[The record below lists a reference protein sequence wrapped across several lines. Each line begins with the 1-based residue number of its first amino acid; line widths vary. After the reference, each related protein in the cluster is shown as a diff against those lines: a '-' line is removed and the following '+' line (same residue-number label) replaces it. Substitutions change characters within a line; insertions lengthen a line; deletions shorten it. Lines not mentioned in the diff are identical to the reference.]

1 MTKLG
6 RREFM
11 SGSLAAGG
19 AVAFGSHA
27 ASRPDLPPIRPSG
40 KIPHRIFWSWDHST
54 NWSMNAPGEQCC
66 GVGNEYTKKP
76 GMFELDYRRA
86 VDWCAEHGMHGIGIV
101 GMLRDRHGGVDA
113 ARRLCA
119 YAQEK
124 GVRIYL
130 IAGLFA
136 YGGIYYEGDSPWS
149 LTRALNQHPE
159 WIGKTGDGAPL
170 IYRHRGAGGSKVE
183 PMGCPSNPE
192 LRKYVLDSIDWL
204 FKTIPELGGIQMEAG
219 DNGVCQCEKCRARRG
234 AKAAKGLMSVEDMAL
249 IYPPAGEVIRA
260 RNKDA
265 WVICE
270 CYHHFLDDP
279 PVNAFREDSPDENV
293 QKLLAMPSST
303 IFQWCTPAP
312 DGTSSDGTVRW
323 TESSRMLPALRKF
336 HHIMRTHAG
345 TQWSEGRYTFSAER
359 IRRECRY
366 SYLSGAD
373 FVSMFGEN
381 NPFYANS
388 EFNYLALNYFS
399 EHPLADMGHFVRDEM
414 APRLGSW
421 EAAERWG
428 TFSGLYKD
436 ATKIPAAV
444 DEIVKIVSGLSG
456 DREARR
462 RWLQLSAW
470 LESHRYEAKFW
481 PEPQG
486 HNYYPGAFGMKI

>member
-1 MTKLG
+1 MSKIG
-6 RREFM
+6 RRSFL

-19 AVAFGSHA
+19 TVALGACA
-27 ASRPDLPPIRPSG
+27 ATRPELPPSPPSG

-54 NWSMNAPGEQCC
+54 NWSMNVPGEQNS
-66 GVGNEYTKKP
+66 GVGNAYTKKP
-76 GMFELDYRRA
+76 GMFEIDYRRA
-86 VDWCAEHGMHGIGIV
+86 VDWCSEHGMDGIGIV
-101 GMLRDRHGGVDA
+101 GLLRDRHGGVDA

-119 YAQEK
+119 YAREK
-124 GVRIYL
+124 NVRIYL

-149 LTRALNQHPE
+149 LNNQLGLHPD
-159 WIGKTGDGAPL
+159 WIGKDKDGSPL
-170 IYRHRGAGGSKVE
+170 FYQHVGAGGSKRE

-192 LRKYVLDSIDWL
+192 LRQYVLDSIDWL

-234 AKAAKGLMSVEDMAL
+234 ESAAKDLMSVEDMAL

-270 CYHHFLDDP
+270 CYHHFLADP
-279 PVNAFREDSPDENV
+279 CVKTFRADNPDGNV
-293 QKLLAMPSST
+293 QKLLAMPAST
-303 IFQWCTPAP
+303 IFQWCTS
-312 DGTSSDGTVRW
+312 GYHRGNTW
-323 TESSRMLPALRKF
+323 NESSRMLPAMRKF

-345 TQWSEGRYTFSAER
+345 TQWSDGRYFFAVER
-359 IRRECRY
+359 IRREVRR
-366 SYLSGAD
+366 SYTSGID
-373 FVSMFGEN
+373 FFSMFGEN

-388 EFNYLALNYFS
+388 EFNYLAMNYFS
-399 EHPLADMGHFVRDEM
+399 DHPLAELGHFVRDEM
-414 APRLGSW
+414 APRLGGW
-421 EAAERWG
+421 EAAERWC
-428 TFSGLYKD
+428 SLCDIQLD

-444 DEIVKIVSGLSG
+444 DEIVKIASGLSG

-470 LESHRYEAKFW
+470 LESYRFEARFW
-481 PEPQG
+481 PDPKG
-486 HNYYPGAFGMKI
+486 HDYYHNSFGVKI